1 MSNNKIH
8 SDLKCII
15 LDWDGTLVSCENL
28 VHAAYVLTF
37 EAIKSNKAK
46 TWQLSDTH
54 NQNGKSRQQI
64 FNDTSIWGDKTQE
77 AEKIFYEIY
86 PLLNAGH
93 ETLVN
98 MYELLRHEK
107 LKPLTVFDGAKEFL
121 KTLYTQ
127 RSNARIVLLGA
138 KNETLLKREVEQVGL
153 TRYFDKILGNTGNI
167 TTDKPS
173 AGAFARAVEGLF
185 ISSKSKQVLYIGDNE
200 QKDKSFAQSWG
211 SDCLIIQPK
220 NNPQILLDLAQEIR
234 KKPLSIAHQKNPPVN
249 QISHTNEGKS
259 KNKKH
264 RF

>member
-1 MSNNKIH
+1 MSQNKIH
-8 SDLKCII
+8 SDLKCIV

-37 EAIKSNKAK
+37 EALNNEKAK

-54 NQNGKSRQQI
+54 AQNGKSRQQI
-64 FNDTSIWGDKTQE
+64 FSDTSIWGDKTKE
-77 AEKIFYEIY
+77 AEKIFYEFY
-86 PLLNAGH
+86 PLLNKGH

-98 MYELLRHEK
+98 MYESLRHEK

-153 TRYFDKILGNTGNI
+153 TRYFDKILGNTGNVS
-167 TTDKPS
+167 TDKPS

-185 ISSKSKQVLYIGDNE
+185 ISSKSRQVLYIGDNE
-200 QKDKSFAQSWG
+200 QKDTAFAQSWG
-211 SDCLIIQPK
+211 ADCLIVQPK
-220 NNPQILLDLAQEIR
+220 NNPQILLDLANDI
-234 KKPLSIAHQKNPPVN
+234 KKAPQTIIHQKNPIIK
-249 QISHTNEGKS
+249 QTSHTNEG
-259 KNKKH
+259 
-264 RF
+264 